1 MSKNRR
7 FKIHKSSL
15 IKINDFETKNIE
27 KRKKKFG
34 RKKILG
40 LMTRI
45 KNKQKNLFDKKEA
58 K

>member
-7 FKIHKSSL
+7 FIIHKSSL
-15 IKINDFETKNIE
+15 IKTNDFETKNIE
-27 KRKKKFG
+27 KRETFFG

-45 KNKQKNLFDKKEA
+45 TNKQKILI
-58 K
+58 